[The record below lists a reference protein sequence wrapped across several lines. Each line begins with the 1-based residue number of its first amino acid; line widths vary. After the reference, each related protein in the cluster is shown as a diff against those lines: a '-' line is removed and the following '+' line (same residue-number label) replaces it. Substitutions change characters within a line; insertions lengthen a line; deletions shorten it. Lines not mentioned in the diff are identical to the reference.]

1 MKKATFIISLFLL
14 LNIVAE
20 VKGQYTRADIFNT
33 SELTWYGL
41 DFSSIKLIGPD
52 GFTDVTTIKEIYFAE
67 INNLVRI
74 EPEKYDL
81 RKSFHKS
88 KVTIDLN
95 MVKERNKTPDVTKL
109 VLDHFEE
116 YAIDE
121 DQVSKIVGSYK
132 TEAKSGIGVVFIMEK
147 FVKLEEAGYM
157 WVVFFDISTKNIL
170 LMENMT
176 GKAGGFGWRNYWAR
190 TFFSVLKE
198 IEKTRYNL
206 WLMD

>member
-1 MKKATFIISLFLL
+1 MKKIILIISLSLL
-14 LNIVAE
+14 IQSAAQ
-20 VKGQYTRADIFNT
+20 VKGQNTRADIFNT

-41 DFSSIKLIGPD
+41 DFSRIKLIGPD
-52 GFTDVTTIKEIYFAE
+52 GFTDVTAIKEIYFAE
-67 INNLVRI
+67 INNLVRT

-88 KVTIDLN
+88 KVSIDLN
-95 MVKERNKTPDVTKL
+95 LVKERNKMPDVTKL

-116 YAIDE
+116 YSIE
-121 DQVSKIVGSYK
+121 ENEVRSIVSGYK